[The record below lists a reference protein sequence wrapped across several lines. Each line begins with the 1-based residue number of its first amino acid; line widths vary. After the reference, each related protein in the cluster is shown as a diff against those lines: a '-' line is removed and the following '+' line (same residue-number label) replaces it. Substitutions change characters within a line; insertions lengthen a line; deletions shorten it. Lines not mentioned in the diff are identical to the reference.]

1 MYRYIVA
8 KRSSMN
14 IYESSADGNIGID
27 RGNSDVAG
35 GDAGAEGVEECHRGL
50 KMRTTIRPKI
60 IRSNRKMHF
69 RRPVFF

>member
-8 KRSSMN
+8 KRSSTN
-14 IYESSADGNIGID
+14 IYESSADGID